1 MIIFK
6 QPQIFQNIQEVF
18 LMGAA
23 VLTKDTFQDQIQSG
37 ITLVDF
43 WAPWCGPCKMQT
55 PIVEE
60 LAGEVKG
67 QATIAKVNVDE
78 ESDLASQ
85 FGIRSIPSLLLFK
98 DGKLVDTMIGVNPK
112 GVLKEKIMKLA
123 AN

>member
-1 MIIFK
+1 
-6 QPQIFQNIQEVF
+6 
-18 LMGAA
+18 MGAA
-23 VLTKDTFQDQIQSG
+23 VLTKETFQDQIQSG

-98 DGKLVDTMIGVNPK
+98 DGELVDTMIGVNPK
-112 GVLKEKIMKLA
+112 SVLKEKILKLT